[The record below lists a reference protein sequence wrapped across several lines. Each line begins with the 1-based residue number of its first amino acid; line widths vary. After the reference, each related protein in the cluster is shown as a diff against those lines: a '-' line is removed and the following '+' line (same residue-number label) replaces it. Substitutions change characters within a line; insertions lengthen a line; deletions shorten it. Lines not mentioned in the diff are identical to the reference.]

1 MSLIIDLPS
10 ELERKLEA
18 EARRQG
24 LSTDALAR
32 IMLEQTLKLE
42 DGNGSSHLPRVLA
55 KNLPVK
61 DRSREVEWLRKNRDV
76 YAGLWVALDGDS
88 LIASG
93 HDLKQVAETAR
104 QQGCPDALMMRV
116 EPSGSLPFAGF

>member
-1 MSLIIDLPS
+1 MSLNIDLPG

-24 LSTDALAR
+24 ISTNALAR

-42 DGNGSSHLPRVLA
+42 DGNGSSQLSRVLA

-61 DRSREVEWLRKNRDV
+61 DRAREADWLRKHRDE

-93 HDLKQVAETAR
+93 DDLKQVAETAR
-104 QQGCPDALMMRV
+104 QQGVPDALMMRV

>member
-1 MSLIIDLPS
+1 MSLKIDLPS
-10 ELERKLEA
+10 ELERRLEA

-24 LSTDALAR
+24 ISTDALAR

-42 DGNGSSHLPRVLA
+42 DGNGSSHSRILA
-55 KNLPVK
+55 KNLPIK
-61 DRSREVEWLRKNRDV
+61 DRSREVDWLRKNRDE

-93 HDLKQVAETAR
+93 DDLKQVAETAR
-104 QQGCPDALMMRV
+104 QQGVPDALMMRV
-116 EPSGSLPFAGF
+116 EASGSLPFAGF